1 MYPYPCAGLIV
12 PGRCAISSRRVCY
25 SRNLRDELKAFAAM
39 PDDQIDTTDIPEI
52 RDWSG
57 AVRGLLHMSASDR
70 REALRRLRS
79 RRLEDARVNESGRGE
94 WARYDWAP
102 PTGYIGAY
110 IAQETRKTLDAY
122 RSQPNL
128 VVEHAHHE
136 EDTTR
141 GGYARRQL
149 FELIQNGADALS
161 DSGGGRIWI
170 GLTSKFLYCADEGQ
184 PIDQDGVTALMF
196 AYLSPKRGTDEI
208 GRFGMGFKSVLGV
221 TDTPEFFSRSGSFRF
236 DRTKAA
242 EKVRPIVPDAE
253 RYPILRL
260 PEAIDPDSEI
270 EADPILGELMGWA
283 SNIVRLPL
291 RVEAF
296 KSLDGQM
303 EGFPGE
309 FLLFVEHVTELT
321 LQNDIRGTSRTFALS
336 REEDVYFLS
345 DGEKNTRWMVVRD
358 IHELSSEAMNDSR
371 GLDDEGQV
379 RISWAAPLDNLGE
392 PGRFW
397 AFFPTVTTS
406 LLAGILNAPWK
417 TNEDRQNL
425 LEGIYNRELVDA
437 AASMVARTLPS
448 LSTDDDPGLH
458 LDALP
463 RRREAGDNEHSIRL
477 RSSLYSI
484 LEEKDV
490 VPDQEGV
497 LRRILAISYAPENL
511 TGSGALQRWAECEN
525 RPKDWLH
532 HSALTPNRQA
542 RLGLT
547 ERSYNQPEWKWLQL
561 RRAHVSEWLEA
572 LTKTAESEE
581 GKIQASMEALQTAI
595 ELPDSLRGSDGLGE
609 IVLTSSET
617 WVKADPEKVF
627 LGGGDASIGVS
638 IVHPELQKDP
648 ETLSILRELGIRPLS
663 PETAF
668 REGIASW
675 SSDRSEVMHHGPMTR
690 AEYRVWMEKNW
701 EFLRATFPEAVL
713 QKLQRVP
720 RGNWSSSA
728 HFAIEFL
735 KAGLETP
742 PEYEDWVDRYWT
754 MFWDVS
760 RDLDPHVAAK
770 IIRDSSR
777 DWRDLLRVR
786 TVDGQWRLLVD
797 ALLPGPVVPADGSRD
812 SGIAIDTN
820 CHSESVPL
828 LQELGAVDSPEG
840 RRELSGSRYWRFRY
854 NCRREF
860 LQQDGLPRTP
870 RDYMLNFTTNLTS
883 GPLDV
888 MESLSEEGRVEYT
901 WRLLDIPATYESW
914 TMRHDT
920 RDRYPAMDFPSPAL
934 DALRQYG
941 RIRVND
947 EIHDLSECLGDP
959 PGNSAVLEK
968 LLSHPRVALIR
979 STFGIPDADDA
990 PDDIYEYRLPVDEV
1004 KAARETVRSY
1014 ATDELRLLAAVGE
1027 PDLRKRLPAGLI
1039 EILEV
1044 ENEGHLN
1051 GLQVARAAIA
1061 TFHTGALREYR
1072 DALGHLDP
1080 PQRWAGSPGAVA
1092 FVKSLGFGEEW
1103 AMERNARRDP
1113 YIEVEGPF
1121 QLPKLHPYQRK
1132 IVAKVRE
1139 LISSNGS
1146 HVQRRGMIS
1155 LPTGSG
1161 KTRVAVQSI
1170 VEAIREDEFSDGILW
1185 VADRDELCEQAVESW
1200 QQVWRSEG
1208 LQGSRLRISR
1218 MWGGQ
1223 PTPLPT
1229 ADMHVIVATIQTL
1242 SARIARQPDKYE
1254 FLADFKLLV
1263 FDEAHRSVTPTFTS
1277 VMQELGLTRW
1287 RRAQEP
1293 ILIGLTATPYRGR
1306 DERETERLV
1315 NRYGSNRLDEG
1326 AFKSADPER
1335 VIGEL
1340 QEMGVLAKAGHATI
1354 QGGQFHLSGNELRLS
1369 ENVPWLPQ
1377 SVERRIAD
1385 DTGRTRRIIE
1395 AYKSHVSPDWPTL
1408 IFATSVEHSKT
1419 IAALLTEAG
1428 VSARAVSAE
1437 TDTSVRRR
1445 IVERFRA
1452 GQINVLVNY
1461 GIFREGF
1468 DAPKTKAIIVARPV
1482 YSPNLYFQM
1491 VGRGLR
1497 GVKNGGNNRCLIL
1510 NVRDNIDNFQRELAF
1525 SELDWLWD

>member
-1 MYPYPCAGLIV
+1 MP
-12 PGRCAISSRRVCY
+12 SR
-25 SRNLRDELKAFAAM
+25 E
-39 PDDQIDTTDIPEI
+39 
-52 RDWSG
+52 G
-57 AVRGLLHMSASDR
+57 G
-70 REALRRLRS
+70 
-79 RRLEDARVNESGRGE
+79 RLEN
-94 WARYDWAP
+94 
-102 PTGYIGAY
+102 
-110 IAQETRKTLDAY
+110 
-122 RSQPNL
+122 
-128 VVEHAHHE
+128 
-136 EDTTR
+136 
-141 GGYARRQL
+141 
-149 FELIQNGADALS
+149 
-161 DSGGGRIWI
+161 
-170 GLTSKFLYCADEGQ
+170 
-184 PIDQDGVTALMF
+184 
-196 AYLSPKRGTDEI
+196 
-208 GRFGMGFKSVLGV
+208 
-221 TDTPEFFSRSGSFRF
+221 
-236 DRTKAA
+236 
-242 EKVRPIVPDAE
+242 
-253 RYPILRL
+253 
-260 PEAIDPDSEI
+260 
-270 EADPILGELMGWA
+270 
-283 SNIVRLPL
+283 
-291 RVEAF
+291 
-296 KSLDGQM
+296 
-303 EGFPGE
+303 
-309 FLLFVEHVTELT
+309 
-321 LQNDIRGTSRTFALS
+321 
-336 REEDVYFLS
+336 
-345 DGEKNTRWMVVRD
+345 
-358 IHELSSEAMNDSR
+358 
-371 GLDDEGQV
+371 
-379 RISWAAPLDNLGE
+379 
-392 PGRFW
+392 
-397 AFFPTVTTS
+397 
-406 LLAGILNAPWK
+406 
-417 TNEDRQNL
+417 
-425 LEGIYNRELVDA
+425 
-437 AASMVARTLPS
+437 
-448 LSTDDDPGLH
+448 
-458 LDALP
+458 
-463 RRREAGDNEHSIRL
+463 NEHSIRL

-490 VPDQEGV
+490 VPDQDGV
-497 LRRILAISYAPENL
+497 LRRILAISYPPENL
-511 TGSGALQRWAECEN
+511 TGSGALQRWVECET

-532 HSALTPNRQA
+532 HSALTPNRHA

-547 ERSYNQPEWKWLQL
+547 ERSYNQPEWKWPRL

-581 GKIQASMEALQTAI
+581 GKIQASMEALKTAI
-595 ELPDSLRGSDGLGE
+595 EFPDSLRESHNLGE
-609 IVLTSSET
+609 IVLTSSQT
-617 WVKADPEKVF
+617 WVTLDPEIVF

-638 IVHPELQKDP
+638 LVHPELQKDL
-648 ETLSILRELGIRPLS
+648 EILSVLRELGIRPLS

-675 SSDRSEVMHHGPMTR
+675 ASDRSDLVHYGPMTR

-701 EFLRATFPEAVL
+701 EILRATFPEAVL
-713 QKLQRVP
+713 QKVQRVP
-720 RGNWSSSA
+720 RGNWSSSLY
-728 HFAIEFL
+728 FAIEFL
-735 KAGLETP
+735 RAGLETP

-760 RDLDPHVAAK
+760 RDLDPYVAAN
-770 IIRDSSR
+770 IIRDSR
-777 DWRDLLRVR
+777 RTWRDLLHVR
-786 TVDGQWRLLVD
+786 TVEGHWKLLVNS
-797 ALLPGPVVPADGSRD
+797 LLPGPVVPADGSRD
-812 SGIAIDTN
+812 SGIAIDVDFHN
-820 CHSESVPL
+820 DSIAL
-828 LQELGAVDSPEG
+828 IRELGAVSSPVDG
-840 RRELSGSRYWRFRY
+840 RELSESSYRQFLYR
-854 NCRREF
+854 CRREY
-860 LQQDGLPRTP
+860 LKQEILTQTP
-870 RDYMLNFTTNLTS
+870 RDYLLNFTDTLTS

-901 WRLLDIPATYESW
+901 WRLLDIPETYESW
-914 TMRHDT
+914 IMRHDT
-920 RDRYPAMDFPSPAL
+920 RDRYPAMDFPSPVL
-934 DALRQYG
+934 NALRQYG
-941 RIRVND
+941 RIIVND
-947 EIHDLSECLGDP
+947 EIHGLSEGLGDP
-959 PGNSAVLEK
+959 PSNSTVLEK
-968 LLSHPRVALIR
+968 LLSHPKSALIG
-979 STFGIPDADDA
+979 SAFGIPNADDA
-990 PDDIYEYRLPVDEV
+990 PDDIYEYPLPVDEV

-1014 ATDELRLLAAVGE
+1014 STDELRLLAAVGE
-1027 PDLRKRLPAGLI
+1027 PELRKPLPAGLI
-1039 EILEV
+1039 EILEI

-1051 GLQVARAAIA
+1051 GVQVARAAIA
-1061 TFHTGALREYR
+1061 TYHTGALREYR
-1072 DALGHLDP
+1072 DALDRLDP

-1092 FVKSLGFGEEW
+1092 FVKSLGFAEEW
-1103 AMERNARRDP
+1103 AMERQARRDP

-1132 IVAKVRE
+1132 IVAKMRE

-1170 VEAIREDEFSDGILW
+1170 VEAIREDGFSDGILW

-1200 QQVWRSEG
+1200 QQVWQSEG

-1229 ADMHVIVATIQTL
+1229 ADMHVLVATIQTL
-1242 SARIARQPDKYE
+1242 WARIARQPDRYE

-1263 FDEAHRSVTPTFTS
+1263 FDEAHRSVTPTSTS

-1293 ILIGLTATPYRGR
+1293 ILIGLTATPYKGR

-1340 QEMGVLAKAGHATI
+1340 QEMGVLAKADHATI

-1369 ENVPWLPQ
+1369 ESVPWLPQ

-1385 DTGRTRRIIE
+1385 DTGRTRRILE

-1408 IFATSVEHSKT
+1408 FFATSVEHSKT

-1497 GVKNGGNNRCLIL
+1497 GVKNGGNDRCLIL
-1510 NVRDNIDNFQRELAF
+1510 NVRDNINNFKRKLAF

>member
-1 MYPYPCAGLIV
+1 MTPAQ
-12 PGRCAISSRRVCY
+12 
-25 SRNLRDELKAFAAM
+25 RDELKAFASM

-57 AVRGLLHMSASDR
+57 AVRGLLHMAASDR

-79 RRLEDARVNESGRGE
+79 RRLEDARVNESGSGE

-128 VVEHAHHE
+128 VTEHANHE

-161 DSGGGRIWI
+161 GSGGGRIWI
-170 GLTSKFLYCADEGQ
+170 GLTRNYLYCADEGQ
-184 PIDQDGVTALMF
+184 PIDQDGVRALMF

-484 LEEKDV
+484 LEERDV

-511 TGSGALQRWAECEN
+511 TGSGALQRWSECAT

-532 HSALTPNRQA
+532 HSALTPTRQA

-547 ERSYNQPEWKWLQL
+547 TSSYNQPDWKWPQL

-581 GKIQASMEALQTAI
+581 GKIQASKDALQTAI

-609 IVLTSSET
+609 IVLTSSDT

-668 REGIASW
+668 REGIANWASDHSDMGYYGPLTHPQYQVWMDRNWEFIRKFIGPLTHPQYQVWMDRNWEFIRKFIPESALKTFQGVPRGSW
-675 SSDRSEVMHHGPMTR
+675 SSASLL
-690 AEYRVWMEKNW
+690 AC
-701 EFLRATFPEAVL
+701 EFLRE
-713 QKLQRVP
+713 
-720 RGNWSSSA
+720 
-728 HFAIEFL
+728 
-735 KAGLETP
+735 GLTTP
-742 PEYEDWVDRYWT
+742 PEYEAWAHRYWT
-754 MFWDVS
+754 MFWDVAS
-760 RDLDPHVAAK
+760 DLDPDMAAT
-770 IIRDSSR
+770 IIRESGLN
-777 DWRDLLRVR
+777 WQDLLRVQ
-786 TVDGQWRLLVD
+786 TVDEQWSPLGD
-797 ALLPGPVVPADGSRD
+797 CLLPGPVVPADGSRD
-812 SGIAIDTN
+812 GGIAIDVDFHN
-820 CHSESVPL
+820 DSIAL
-828 LQELGAVDSPEG
+828 IRELGAVSSPVDG
-840 RRELSGSRYWRFRY
+840 RELSESSYRQFLYR
-854 NCRREF
+854 CRREY
-860 LQQDGLPRTP
+860 LKQEILTQTP
-870 RDYMLNFTTNLTS
+870 RDHLLNFTDTLTS

-901 WRLLDIPATYESW
+901 WRLLDIPATYEPW

-941 RIRVND
+941 RISVND
-947 EIHDLSECLGDP
+947 EIHDLSEGLGDP

-968 LLSHPRVALIR
+968 LLSHSRVALIR
-979 STFGIPDADDA
+979 STFGIPDVEDA

-1419 IAALLTEAG
+1419 IAALLTEG
-1428 VSARAVSAE
+1428 GLSARAVSAE

-1452 GQINVLVNY
+1452 GHINVLVNY

-1497 GVKNGGNNRCLIL
+1497 GVKNGGNDRCLVL
-1510 NVRDNIDNFQRELAF
+1510 NVRDNIDNFQRKLAF

>member
-1 MYPYPCAGLIV
+1 MREQPM
-12 PGRCAISSRRVCY
+12 RSRETD
-25 SRNLRDELKAFAAM
+25 LTPAQRDELKAFASM

-70 REALRRLRS
+70 REALRRLKS
-79 RRLEDARVNESGRGE
+79 RRIEDARFDESGSGE

-128 VVEHAHHE
+128 VTEHANHE

-161 DSGGGRIWI
+161 GSGGGRIWI
-170 GLTSKFLYCADEGQ
+170 GLTRDYLYCADEGQ
-184 PIDQDGVTALMF
+184 PIDQDGVRALMF

-321 LQNDIRGTSRTFALS
+321 LQNDIRGTSRTFSLS
-336 REEDVYFLS
+336 REDDAYFLS
-345 DGEKNTRWMVVRD
+345 DGEKNTRWIVVRD
-358 IHELSSEAMNDSR
+358 IHELSSEALSDSR
-371 GLDDEGQV
+371 SLYDTGQV
-379 RISWAAPLDNLGE
+379 PISWAAPLDNLGE

-437 AASMVARTLPS
+437 AATMVARTLPS

-477 RSSLYSI
+477 RSCLYSI
-484 LEEKDV
+484 LEDREI
-490 VPDQEGV
+490 VPDQEGI
-497 LRRILAISYAPENL
+497 LRRILELSYPPEQS
-511 TGSGALQRWAECEN
+511 TGSALQRWAECES
-525 RPKDWLH
+525 RPRNWLH
-532 HSALTPNRQA
+532 HSALTQNRQA

-547 ERSYNQPEWKWLQL
+547 ARSYNQPDWKWPRLP
-561 RRAHVSEWLEA
+561 RAHVSEWLEA

-595 ELPDSLRGSDGLGE
+595 ELPDSLRGSHNLGE

-617 WVKADPEKVF
+617 WAKADSEKVF
-627 LGGGDASIGVS
+627 LGGGDASIGVRT
-638 IVHPELQKDP
+638 VHPELQKDP
-648 ETLSILRELGIRPLS
+648 ETLGILRELGIRPLS

-668 REGIASW
+668 REGITSW
-675 SSDRSEVMHHGPMTR
+675 SSDRTDMMHYSPMTR
-690 AEYRVWMEKNW
+690 SEYQHWVDKHWGFIRETIP
-701 EFLRATFPEAVL
+701 EATLQNFPE
-713 QKLQRVP
+713 VP
-720 RGNWSSSA
+720 KGSWSSSL
-728 HFAIEFL
+728 HFAFEFL
-735 KAGLETP
+735 KDGLKNP
-742 PEYEDWVDRYWT
+742 PDYEAWLQRYWT
-754 MFWDVS
+754 MFWEVA
-760 RDLDPHVAAK
+760 RDLDPDVAAT
-770 IIRDSSR
+770 IIQESGRN
-777 DWRDLLRVR
+777 WPELLRVQ

-797 ALLPGPVVPADGSRD
+797 SLLPGPVVPADGSRD
-812 SGIAIDTN
+812 GGIAIDTD
-820 CHSESVPL
+820 CHSECIPL

-840 RRELSGSRYWRFRY
+840 RRELSESRYSRFRY
-854 NCRREF
+854 HCRREF

-888 MESLSEEGRVEYT
+888 MESLSDEGRVEYT
-901 WRLLDIPATYESW
+901 WRLLDLTDTYEPW
-914 TMRHDT
+914 TMHHDT
-920 RDRYPAMDFPSPAL
+920 QDIYPAMIFPSPAL
-934 DALRQYG
+934 DALRRYG
-941 RIRVND
+941 RISVND
-947 EIHDLSECLGDP
+947 EFQDLSEGLGDP
-959 PGNSAVLEK
+959 PSNSAVLEK

-979 STFGIPDADDA
+979 SAFGIPDTDDA
-990 PDDIYEYRLPVDEV
+990 PDDIYEYRLPVVEV
-1004 KAARETVRSY
+1004 KAARETVRSHS
-1014 ATDELRLLAAVGE
+1014 TDELRLLAAVGAPE
-1027 PDLRKRLPAGLI
+1027 LRKRLPAGLI

-1051 GLQVARAAIA
+1051 GLQIARAAIS

-1092 FVKSLGFGEEW
+1092 FVKSLGFAEEW

-1113 YIEVEGPF
+1113 YIEVDGPF
-1121 QLPKLHPYQRK
+1121 QLPNLHPYQRK
-1132 IVAKVRE
+1132 IVTKVRE

-1146 HVQRRGMIS
+1146 HVERRGMIS

-1170 VEAIREDEFSDGILW
+1170 IEAIREDGFSDGILW

-1208 LQGSRLRISR
+1208 LQGARLRISR

-1223 PTPLPT
+1223 PPPLPT

-1293 ILIGLTATPYRGR
+1293 ILIGLTATPYKGR

-1326 AFKSADPER
+1326 AFSSPDTGG
-1335 VIGEL
+1335 VIREL
-1340 QEMGVLAKAGHATI
+1340 QEMQVLARVEHETI
-1354 QGGQFHLSGNELRLS
+1354 EGGRFHLSGNELRLS

-1377 SVERRIAD
+1377 SVEARMAG
-1385 DTGRTRRIIE
+1385 DTDRTRRIVE
-1395 AYKSHVSPDWPTL
+1395 TCRSRVSPDWPTL

-1419 IAALLTEAG
+1419 IAALLTAKG

-1445 IVERFRA
+1445 IVDEFRS
-1452 GQINVLVNY
+1452 GQIKVLVNY

-1468 DAPKTKAIIVARPV
+1468 DAPKTQAIIVARPV

-1491 VGRGLR
+1491 IGRGLR
-1497 GVKNGGNNRCLIL
+1497 GVKNGGNDRCLIL
-1510 NVRDNIDNFQRELAF
+1510 NVSDNIDNFQRKLAF

>member
-1 MYPYPCAGLIV
+1 MREQPM
-12 PGRCAISSRRVCY
+12 RSRETE
-25 SRNLRDELKAFAAM
+25 LTQAQRDELNAFASM
-39 PDDQIDTTDIPEI
+39 PDEQIDTTDIPEI
-52 RDWSG
+52 QDWSG

-70 REALRRLRS
+70 SEALRRLRS
-79 RRLEDARVNESGRGE
+79 RRIEDARVNESGRGE

-128 VVEHAHHE
+128 VTEHANHE
-136 EDTTR
+136 EDTAR

-161 DSGGGRIWI
+161 GLGGGRIWI
-170 GLTSKFLYCADEGQ
+170 GLTRNYLYCADEGQ
-184 PIDQDGVTALMF
+184 PIDQDGVKALMF

-236 DRTKAA
+236 DRSKAA
-242 EKVRPIVPDAE
+242 EKVRPIAPDAE

-260 PEAIDPDSEI
+260 PEAIDPHSEI

-321 LQNDIRGTSRTFALS
+321 LQNDIRGTNRTFSLS
-336 REEDVYFLS
+336 LEDDVYFLS
-345 DGEKNTRWMVVRD
+345 DGEKNTRWIVVRD
-358 IHELSSEAMNDSR
+358 IHELSSEAISDSR
-371 GLDDEGQV
+371 SLDDTGQV
-379 RISWAAPLDNLGE
+379 PISWAAPLDNLGE

-437 AASMVARTLPS
+437 AASMVAGTLPS
-448 LSTDDDPGLH
+448 LSADNDPGLH

-477 RSSLYSI
+477 RNSLYSI
-484 LEEKDV
+484 LEERDV

-497 LRRILAISYAPENL
+497 LRRILAISYPPENL
-511 TGSGALQRWAECEN
+511 TGSGALQRWAECAT
-525 RPKDWLH
+525 RPQDWLH

-547 ERSYNQPEWKWLQL
+547 ERSYNQPEWKWPRL

-581 GKIQASMEALQTAI
+581 GKIRASKEALQTAI
-595 ELPDSLRGSDGLGE
+595 ELPDSLRGSHNIGE
-609 IVLTSSET
+609 IVFTSSET
-617 WVKADPEKVF
+617 WVKPDPEIVF
-627 LGGGDASIGVS
+627 LGGGDASIGVN
-638 IVHPELQKDP
+638 IVHSELQKDP
-648 ETLSILRELGIRPLS
+648 VTLSALRELGIRPLS
-663 PETAF
+663 PETAY

-675 SSDRSEVMHHGPMTR
+675 SSDRSVLVHYGPMTR
-690 AEYRVWMEKNW
+690 AEYQVWMDRNW
-701 EFLRATFPEAVL
+701 ELMRAIIPEAAL
-713 QKLQRVP
+713 QKFQGMP
-720 RGNWSSSA
+720 RGNWLSSW
-728 HFAIEFL
+728 HFAFEFL
-735 KAGLETP
+735 TEGLKTP
-742 PEYEDWVDRYWT
+742 PAYEDWVDRYWKT
-754 MFWDVS
+754 FWDVS

-770 IIRDSSR
+770 TIRDSSQ
-777 DWRDLLRVR
+777 DLSELIRVR
-786 TVDGQWRLLVD
+786 TVDGQWNPLVNS
-797 ALLPGPVVPADGSRD
+797 LLPGPVVPTDGSRD
-812 SGIAIDTN
+812 SGIAIDVDFHN
-820 CHSESVPL
+820 DSIPL
-828 LQELGAVDSPEG
+828 IQELSVVASPEDG
-840 RRELSGSRYWRFRY
+840 WKLSASSYRKFLFR
-854 NCRREF
+854 CRKEY
-860 LQQDGLPRTP
+860 LQQEGLTQTP
-870 RDYMLNFTTNLTS
+870 RDHLLNFTTTLTS

-888 MESLSEEGRVEYT
+888 MESLSEQGRVEYT
-901 WRLLDIPATYESW
+901 WRLLDIPETFESW

-920 RDRYPAMDFPSPAL
+920 RDRYPAMDFPSPSL

-941 RIRVND
+941 RISVND
-947 EIHDLSECLGDP
+947 EIHDLSEGLGDP
-959 PGNSAVLEK
+959 PSNSAVLEK

-979 STFGIPDADDA
+979 STFGIPDGDDA

-1044 ENEGHLN
+1044 ENGGRLN
-1051 GLQVARAAIA
+1051 GLQIARAAIA

-1072 DALGHLDP
+1072 DALSHLDP

-1092 FVKSLGFGEEW
+1092 FVKSLGFVEEW

-1113 YIEVEGPF
+1113 YIEVEGPS
-1121 QLPKLHPYQRK
+1121 QLPNLHPYQRK
-1132 IVAKVRE
+1132 IVTKVRD
-1139 LISSNGS
+1139 LISSDGS
-1146 HVQRRGMIS
+1146 HVERRGMIS

-1170 VEAIREDEFSDGILW
+1170 VEAIREDGFSDGILW

-1263 FDEAHRSVTPTFTS
+1263 FDEAHRSVSPTFTS

-1287 RRAQEP
+1287 RSTQEP

-1326 AFKSADPER
+1326 AFKSADPEG

-1340 QEMGVLAKAGHATI
+1340 QEMGVLAKADHDTI

-1419 IAALLTEAG
+1419 IAALLTEG
-1428 VSARAVSAE
+1428 GLSARAVSAE

-1497 GVKNGGNNRCLIL
+1497 GVKNGGNDRCLIL
-1510 NVRDNIDNFQRELAF
+1510 NVRDNIDNFQRKLAF

>member
-1 MYPYPCAGLIV
+1 MREQPMRSGETDLTPAQ
-12 PGRCAISSRRVCY
+12 
-25 SRNLRDELKAFAAM
+25 RDELKAFASM

-70 REALRRLRS
+70 REALKRLRS
-79 RRLEDARVNESGRGE
+79 RRLEDALVNESGRGE

-128 VVEHAHHE
+128 VTEHANHE
-136 EDTTR
+136 EDTAR

-161 DSGGGRIWI
+161 GSGGGRIWI
-170 GLTSKFLYCADEGQ
+170 GLTKNYLYCADEGQ
-184 PIDQDGVTALMF
+184 PIDQDGVRALMF

-242 EKVRPIVPDAE
+242 EKVRPIAPDAE

-260 PEAIDPDSEI
+260 PEAIDPHSEI

-321 LQNDIRGTSRTFALS
+321 LQNDIRGTNRTFSLS
-336 REEDVYFLS
+336 LEDDVYFLS
-345 DGEKNTRWMVVRD
+345 DGERNTRWIVVRD
-358 IHELSSEAMNDSR
+358 IHEPSSEAISDSR
-371 GLDDEGQV
+371 SLDDTGQV
-379 RISWAAPLDNLGE
+379 PISWAAPLDNLGE

-448 LSTDDDPGLH
+448 LSTEDDPGLH

-463 RRREAGDNEHSIRL
+463 RRRGAGDNEHSIRL

-484 LEEKDV
+484 LEERDV

-497 LRRILAISYAPENL
+497 LRRILELSYPPEHL
-511 TGSGALQRWAECEN
+511 TTSALQRWADCES
-525 RPKDWLH
+525 RPANWLH
-532 HSALTPNRQA
+532 HSALTTTRQA

-547 ERSYNQPEWKWLQL
+547 ASSYNQPDWKWPHL
-561 RRAHVSEWLEA
+561 RRSPISKWLEA
-572 LTKTAESEE
+572 LTNNTDSEQAS
-581 GKIQASMEALQTAI
+581 IQASMDALKVAI
-595 ELPDSLRGSDGLGE
+595 ELPDSLRASDSLGE
-609 IVLTSSET
+609 IVLTSCET
-617 WVKADPEKVF
+617 WVTPDPEMVF
-627 LGGGDASIGVS
+627 LGGGDASIGVNV
-638 IVHPELQKDP
+638 VHPELQKDP
-648 ETLSILRELGIRPLS
+648 ETLSVLRELGIRPLS

-675 SSDRSEVMHHGPMTR
+675 ASDRSGLDHYGPMTR
-690 AEYRVWMEKNW
+690 AEYQVWMDKHW
-701 EFLRATFPEAVL
+701 GFIRTSIPEADL
-713 QKLQRVP
+713 QKVQGLP
-720 RGNWSSSA
+720 RGSWSSSFY
-728 HFAIEFL
+728 FAIEFL
-735 KAGLETP
+735 KAGLKTP
-742 PEYEDWVDRYWT
+742 PAYEVWVDRYWK

-760 RDLDPHVAAK
+760 RDLDPHVATK
-770 IIRDSSR
+770 IIRDSRR

-786 TVDGQWRLLVD
+786 TVEGHWKLLVNS
-797 ALLPGPVVPADGSRD
+797 LLPGRVVPADGSRD
-812 SGIAIDTN
+812 SGIAIDVDFHN
-820 CHSESVPL
+820 DSIPL
-828 LQELGAVDSPEG
+828 IQELGAVSSPEDG
-840 RRELSGSRYWRFRY
+840 RELSASSYRQLLHR
-854 NCRREF
+854 CRREY
-860 LQQDGLPRTP
+860 LQQQDLTQTP
-870 RDYMLNFTTNLTS
+870 RDYLLNFTTTLTS

-914 TMRHDT
+914 TMCHDT
-920 RDRYPAMDFPSPAL
+920 RDRYPAMDFPSPVI
-934 DALRQYG
+934 DALRLYG
-941 RIRVND
+941 RISVND
-947 EIHDLSECLGDP
+947 EIHDLSEGLGDP
-959 PGNSAVLEK
+959 PSNSDVLEK

-979 STFGIPDADDA
+979 SAFGIPDADDA

-1014 ATDELRLLAAVGE
+1014 ATDELRLLAAAGE
-1027 PDLRKRLPAGLI
+1027 PELRKRLPAGLI

-1061 TFHTGALREYR
+1061 TFHTGALREHR

-1121 QLPKLHPYQRK
+1121 QLPSLHPYQRK
-1132 IVAKVRE
+1132 IVTKVRE

-1146 HVQRRGMIS
+1146 HVERRGMIS

-1170 VEAIREDEFSDGILW
+1170 VEAIREDGFSDGILW

-1254 FLADFKLLV
+1254 FLSDFKLLV

-1354 QGGQFHLSGNELRLS
+1354 QGGQFHLSGNEVRLS

-1419 IAALLTEAG
+1419 IAALLTEG
-1428 VSARAVSAE
+1428 GLSARAVSAE

-1497 GVKNGGNNRCLIL
+1497 GVKNGGNDRCLIL
-1510 NVRDNIDNFQRELAF
+1510 NVRDNIDNFQRKLAF